1 MVELKYGLFD
11 VTAAD
16 DSTQSCADVQ
26 PFADVSILNTPDL
39 DSLTVKPW
47 ATLET
52 NQWILDG
59 SKKVFPNV
67 PKNEVFGLWSLSQS
81 GDDCNFET
89 PVVLT
94 CQFTEPHTTV
104 GITFIFREDSDEYAN
119 KVVVS
124 YYSSSNSLIT
134 EKTFFPDRATYF
146 ASGIAED
153 YQKIVCKFYGT
164 SLPNR
169 YLKLT
174 EIKYGAVKIFDDD
187 SVISAQILEE
197 VDPTGAELSI
207 NTLEFT
213 AYTTDFALLDPNGV
227 YAALQQR
234 QAIATKVD
242 GENFGTFFLDEPESE
257 DDDTTTFKCV
267 DFVGAIDTTDFMGG
281 IYSNKTV
288 SSLIAEIMTSAEVET
303 NEYELNSTL
312 GSKTVSGYIPI
323 CTHREALQ
331 QVAFAIGAIVDC
343 SRGKS
348 IKIYPQNTS
357 VIGTITHD
365 EKFDGHKVKMTTL
378 VTGVEVTAHR
388 YTLKTDTSTAYEGN
402 LTVGTH
408 TLTFSEPYAQ
418 LSASGATIVSSGANY
433 ATVTV
438 TTAGKVT
445 LTGKAYEDSTS
456 IIGVYAS
463 ELPANAKPNVI
474 TCDDSATLVDTAKA
488 AEIAQRLYNFYQ
500 MRYEDTGELILGN
513 QKAGQTW
520 RMNSL
525 NNRDL
530 VGVVQSLDINLITG
544 VADMKITGTAAARE
558 ETQ

>member
-59 SKKVFPNV
+59 SKKVFPDE
-67 PKNEVFGLWSLSQS
+67 PEKETFGLWSLSQS
-81 GDDCNFET
+81 GDDCNFDT

-94 CQFTEPHTTV
+94 CEFTEPHTTV
-104 GITFIFREDSDEYAN
+104 GITFVFREDSSEYAS

-124 YYSSSNSLIT
+124 YYSSSDSLIT

-146 ASGIAED
+146 ASGIAEN
-153 YQKIVCKFYGT
+153 YQKIVCTFYGT

-197 VDPTGAELSI
+197 IDPTGAELSI

-267 DFVGAIDTTDFMGG
+267 DFVGVIDTTDFMGG
-281 IYSNKTV
+281 IYSNKPV
-288 SSLIAEIMTSAEVET
+288 NELVAEIMTSAEVDT
-303 NEYELNSTL
+303 GEYSLDTTL
-312 GSKTVSGYIPI
+312 ATKTVSGYIPI

-343 SRGKS
+343 SRGKA
-348 IKIYPQNTS
+348 IKIYPQSTTET
-357 VIGTITHD
+357 GTITHD

-378 VTGVEVTAHR
+378 VTGVEVTTHR
-388 YTLKTDTSTAYEGN
+388 YTLSADTSSAYEDT
-402 LTVGTH
+402 LPVGTH
-408 TLTFSEPYAQ
+408 TVTFSAPYAN
-418 LSASGATIVSSGANY
+418 LTATGASIITSGANY
-433 ATVTV
+433 AIITVPKSGTVTI
-438 TTAGKVT
+438 
-445 LTGKAYEDSTS
+445 TGKEYEDSTS
-456 IIGVYAS
+456 IVGVYAS

-474 TCDDSATLVDTAKA
+474 TCDSNATLVSASNGV
-488 AEIAQRLYNFYQ
+488 EIAQRLYDFYQ
-500 MRYEDTGELILGN
+500 MRYEDSGEFILGN

-530 VGVVQSLDINLITG
+530 VGVIQSLDINLITG
-544 VADMKITGTAAARE
+544 VAEMKITGEATARAE
-558 ETQ
+558 E